1 MELVRSRVESYAQLA
16 WVGLGSYRDAD
27 IDRLVGLIV
36 PKVLAGQRQIAN
48 LTDGYLAALGGARA
62 GVEPKLVTGAAV
74 RNGAEPEDVYRRPAK
89 TLYTKLSEGMAYSNA
104 EAEGFRRLQSL
115 VSTDMQLAMRA
126 QEDRSLRAGGWKF
139 FKRVLTGS
147 ENCAKCAIASTQRYR
162 VGNLKPIHP
171 GCDCTCEPLKT
182 MTDPGQ
188 VIDENLLESIHELV
202 GNELGLDEN
211 TVDRGARD
219 LGLGKTDAKGNAISD
234 YTDLIVTRNH
244 GEYGPTLTWRKDKFT
259 SAAGLA

>member
-1 MELVRSRVESYAQLA
+1 MGLVRSRVESYAQLA

-48 LTDGYLAALGGARA
+48 LTDGYLAALGGVRV

-89 TLYTKLSEGMAYSNA
+89 TLYTKLSEGMAYS
-104 EAEGFRRLQSL
+104 EAVIVGGQRLASI
-115 VSTDMQLAMRA
+115 VTTDMQLGMRA

-147 ENCAKCAIASTQRYR
+147 ENCAKCAIASTQRYN
-162 VGNLKPIHP
+162 VGTLKPIHP
-171 GCDCTCEPLKT
+171 GCDCTVEPLKT
-182 MTDPGQ
+182 MDDPGQ
-188 VIDENLLESIHELV
+188 IIDPDLLSMIHSEI
-202 GNELGLDEN
+202 GDQLGLG
-211 TVDRGARD
+211 DRGARD
-219 LGLGKTDAKGNAISD
+219 LGIGKTDAKGNAVSD

-259 SAAGLA
+259 GAAGLT